1 MKRHIPWI
9 AAGLIVA
16 GFASVVVAADMTAV
30 ISARQAHLKEIGKAA
45 KGVKDALNAPT
56 PDVAAIKAAAKTID
70 ALAPQLPSWFPAGSG
85 PEAGVKTTAK
95 ADIWSNSAEFKKDA
109 AAFAAEAHKFNAV
122 AAGGDVNAIR
132 AEYAN
137 LGNTCKTC
145 HQSFRTKD

>member
-16 GFASVVVAADMTAV
+16 GFATAALAADMSGV
-30 ISARQAHLKEIGKAA
+30 IQARQAHYKEIGKAA
-45 KGVKDALNAPT
+45 KAINEALKTGA
-56 PDVAAIKAAAKTID
+56 PDVGAIKAAAKTID

-109 AAFAAEAHKFNAV
+109 SAFAAEAKKFDAV

-132 AEYAN
+132 AEFGN
-137 LGNTCKTC
+137 LGNSCKTC

>member
-1 MKRHIPWI
+1 MKRHTPWI
-9 AAGLIVA
+9 AAGLMA
-16 GFASVVVAADMTAV
+16 ATFATAALAADMAGL
-30 ISARQAHLKEIGKAA
+30 IKDRQAHYKEIGKAA
-45 KGVKDALNAPT
+45 KGVNDALKTGAP
-56 PDVAAIKAAAKTID
+56 DLAAIRAAAKTID

-95 ADIWSNSAEFKKDA
+95 ADIWSKSAEFKKDA

-122 AAGGDVNAIR
+122 AAGGDLNAIR
-132 AEYAN
+132 TEYAA